1 MAASVHRHLT
11 AREISAVTTPLQVK
25 KSYNFTLYPASILG
39 VDFRNVLVM
48 AIMDFDSAMALADVA
63 ALHTQVY
70 PMLPQDVPDDPSQ
83 YNFVK
88 VKTEVGVTILGI
100 PWINAATIQ
109 EVTKQR
115 LRILIEDADVGDID
129 IIRSALSL
137 NGFNKFS
144 IATETIASN

>member
-1 MAASVHRHLT
+1 M
-11 AREISAVTTPLQVK
+11 TTPLQVK

-39 VDFRNVLVM
+39 GEFRNVLVM
-48 AIMDFDSAMALADVA
+48 SVMDFDTAMQLADVA

-88 VKTEVGVTILGI
+88 VKTDVGVTILGI
-100 PWINAATIQ
+100 PWIDAATIQ

-115 LRILIEDADVGDID
+115 LRVLIEDADVGDID
-129 IIRSALSL
+129 IIRAALSQ
-137 NGFNKFS
+137 NGFSKFS
-144 IATETIASN
+144 ITTETILSN